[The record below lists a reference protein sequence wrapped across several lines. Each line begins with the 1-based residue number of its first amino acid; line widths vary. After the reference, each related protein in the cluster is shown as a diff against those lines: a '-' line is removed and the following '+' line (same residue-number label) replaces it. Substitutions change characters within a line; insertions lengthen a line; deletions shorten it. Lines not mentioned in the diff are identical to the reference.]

1 MDFNFDA
8 DFGKMPSFNLDMS
21 DLDISPPLK
30 KDPKPKEKAQE
41 PSSGKDKGK
50 TDHFGFGFDFDE

>member
-1 MDFNFDA
+1 MDFNLDA
-8 DFGKMPSFNLDMS
+8 DFGKMSSFNLDMS

-30 KDPKPKEKAQE
+30 KDPKPKEKSHE

-50 TDHFGFGFDFDE
+50 DDDFAFGFDFDE